1 MVLDCVPSARG
12 KGGSGE
18 VGVDEEV
25 VSSEGMSREQAQRP
39 YPRTE
44 LGGGGVG
51 SLGAVYPGG
60 GDRRSLPGMALV
72 PHSEPSR
79 WREG

>member
-51 SLGAVYPGG
+51 
-60 GDRRSLPGMALV
+60 RRS
-72 PHSEPSR
+72 ETSR
-79 WREG
+79 GVSGLQGARIQDFSRS

>member
-44 LGGGGVG
+44 LGGVGWGV
-51 SLGAVYPGG
+51 
-60 GDRRSLPGMALV
+60 
-72 PHSEPSR
+72 
-79 WREG
+79 